1 MKTRKQIR
9 EEERQRAR
17 AAYARVLG
25 RLHRNVYKAYDRNAR
40 KFVRLNRQ
48 ANCHPYY
55 VPTSLRPFYAL
66 EKEMQRQDGM
76 ATLVNTLVHLLKP

>member
-9 EEERQRAR
+9 EEERQRAG
-17 AAYARVLG
+17 AAYARVLR
-25 RLHRNVYKAYDRNAR
+25 RLHRKVYKAYDRNVR

-66 EKEMQRQDGM
+66 EKEIQRQDGM
-76 ATLVNTLVHLLKP
+76 RHVLLTLVRQLNP